1 MRDPGLGLCRVNV
14 GVMGVDQA
22 CEERYDWRDATG
34 NEICGAEP
42 PAHPEGQVWL
52 RLWAR
57 TLVLAFLVARPLP
70 QVPAA
75 AGEGWLA
82 LDPRS
87 RESLLTTMI
96 RDAVT
101 PRAPALRASYDPGR
115 LTSVIMAVAGR
126 MLDRAAAGRCRPG
139 PGMVSVSV
147 PAPLGA
153 APVREDGSVPFRA
166 GHVWVIPQLRWLHEV
181 ERAHPLGQERIRL
194 EDFAPPLEF
203 GLAGL
208 PDWPGIKVRDRLGGL
223 RRHPLSMTA
232 EHNRQ
237 SATIA
242 LLGGE
247 PGAGLDADLAM
258 AGTELGPRQRLRHA
272 ALAMGIGGRGSD
284 PGWLEVV
291 LSWPHRIIGSAAE

>member
-1 MRDPGLGLCRVNV
+1 MRDPGLGLCRVNT
-14 GVMGVDQA
+14 GVIGVDHA
-22 CEERYDWRDATG
+22 CDEQCGRWAASG
-34 NEICGAEP
+34 NEIRAAESL
-42 PAHPEGQVWL
+42 AHPEGQAWL

-70 QVPAA
+70 RVPAV
-75 AGEGWLA
+75 AGEGWAA
-82 LDPRS
+82 LSPRS
-87 RESLLTTMI
+87 RECLLATMI
-96 RDAVT
+96 GDAVT

-115 LTSVIMAVAGR
+115 LTSVITAVAGR
-126 MLDRAAAGRCRPG
+126 MLDRAAAEHGRPG
-139 PGMVSVSV
+139 PGMPSVSASAS
-147 PAPLGA
+147 PGA
-153 APVREDGSVPFRA
+153 AHDAEHGPVPFRA
-166 GHVWVIPQLRWLHEV
+166 GNVWVIPQLRWLHEV

-208 PDWPGIKVRDRLGGL
+208 PDWPGIKIRDRIGGL

-258 AGTELGPRQRLRHA
+258 AGTELGPRQRLCHVARM
-272 ALAMGIGGRGSD
+272 MGIGGRDAD

-291 LSWPHRIIGSAAE
+291 LSWPHRIIGSAAD

>member
-1 MRDPGLGLCRVNV
+1 VNV
-14 GVMGVDQA
+14 GVIGVDRA
-22 CEERYDWRDATG
+22 CEEQGGWRDATG
-34 NEICGAEP
+34 NEIRGVEP
-42 PAHPEGQVWL
+42 LAHPEGQVWL

-70 QVPAA
+70 QVPTA
-75 AGEGWLA
+75 AGEDWLA
-82 LDPRS
+82 LSPRS
-87 RESLLTTMI
+87 RECLLTTMI
-96 RDAVT
+96 GDAVT

-115 LTSVIMAVAGR
+115 LTSVITAVAGR
-126 MLDRAAAGRCRPG
+126 MLDHG
-139 PGMVSVSV
+139 P
-147 PAPLGA
+147 
-153 APVREDGSVPFRA
+153 VPFRA

-208 PDWPGIKVRDRLGGL
+208 PDWPGIKVKDRLGAL

-272 ALAMGIGGRGSD
+272 ARMMGVGGRGAD

-291 LSWPHRIIGSAAE
+291 LSWPQRIIGSAAE

>member
-1 MRDPGLGLCRVNV
+1 MNT
-14 GVMGVDQA
+14 GVIGVDQA
-22 CEERYDWRDATG
+22 CEEQCGWQAASGDEFR
-34 NEICGAEP
+34 GAEP
-42 PAHPEGQVWL
+42 LAGLEGQAWL

-75 AGEGWLA
+75 AGGPWLA
-82 LDPRS
+82 LSPRS
-87 RESLLTTMI
+87 RECLLTTMI
-96 RDAVT
+96 GDAVT
-101 PRAPALRASYDPGR
+101 PRVPALRASYDPGR
-115 LTSVIMAVAGR
+115 LASVIMAVAGR
-126 MLDRAAAGRCRPG
+126 MLDRAAADHDRPG
-139 PGMVSVSV
+139 PGGPLASV
-147 PAPLGA
+147 PLGR
-153 APVREDGSVPFRA
+153 APVGADGSVPFRA
-166 GHVWVIPQLRWLHEV
+166 GHIWVIPQLRWLHEV
-181 ERAHPLGQERIRL
+181 ERARPLGQERIRL

-203 GLAGL
+203 GLTGL

-272 ALAMGIGGRGSD
+272 ARTMGIGGRGSD

-291 LSWPHRIIGSAAE
+291 LSWPHRIIGPAAE

>member
-1 MRDPGLGLCRVNV
+1 MNT
-14 GVMGVDQA
+14 GVIGVDRA
-22 CEERYDWRDATG
+22 CDEQREGWAASG
-34 NEICGAEP
+34 IEIHAAAP
-42 PAHPEGQVWL
+42 LTHPEGQVWL

-70 QVPAA
+70 RVPAA

-82 LDPRS
+82 LSPRG
-87 RESLLTTMI
+87 RECLLTAMI
-96 RDAVT
+96 GGAVT

-115 LTSVIMAVAGR
+115 LASVITAVAGR
-126 MLDRAAAGRCRPG
+126 MLDLAAAENGGPG
-139 PGMVSVSV
+139 PGVPPVSASRGL
-147 PAPLGA
+147 AP
-153 APVREDGSVPFRA
+153 DGGNGPVPFRA

-208 PDWPGIKVRDRLGGL
+208 PDWPGIKIRDRLGGL
-223 RRHPLSMTA
+223 RRHPLSMTT

-272 ALAMGIGGRGSD
+272 ARMMRIGGRGSD

>member
-1 MRDPGLGLCRVNV
+1 MRDPGLGLCRVNAVVV
-14 GVMGVDQA
+14 GVDRA
-22 CEERYDWRDATG
+22 CDEQCGQWTATG
-34 NEICGAEP
+34 NEIHGAEP
-42 PAHPEGQVWL
+42 PAGSEAQVWL

-82 LDPRS
+82 LGPRS
-87 RESLLTTMI
+87 RGCLLTTMI
-96 RDAVT
+96 GDAVAS
-101 PRAPALRASYDPGR
+101 RAPALRASYNPDR
-115 LTSVIMAVAGR
+115 LASVATAVAGR
-126 MLDRAAAGRCRPG
+126 MLDGTA
-139 PGMVSVSV
+139 
-147 PAPLGA
+147 
-153 APVREDGSVPFRA
+153 GSVPIRA

-181 ERAHPLGQERIRL
+181 ERAHPLGQDRVRL

-247 PGAGLDADLAM
+247 PGAGLDADLAIG
-258 AGTELGPRQRLRHA
+258 GTELGPRQRLRHA
-272 ALAMGIGGRGSD
+272 ARMMGIGGRGSD

>member
-1 MRDPGLGLCRVNV
+1 VRDPGLGLCRVNV
-14 GVMGVDQA
+14 GVIGVDHA
-22 CEERYDWRDATG
+22 RDEQRARWTVAG
-34 NEICGAEP
+34 NEDRGAEP
-42 PAHPEGQVWL
+42 PAHPDGQVWL
-52 RLWAR
+52 RLWSR

-75 AGEGWLA
+75 AAEGWLA
-82 LDPRS
+82 LGSRS
-87 RESLLTTMI
+87 RECLLTTI
-96 RDAVT
+96 IGDAVT

-115 LTSVIMAVAGR
+115 LTSVITAVAGR
-126 MLDRAAAGRCRPG
+126 MLDRAA
-139 PGMVSVSV
+139 
-147 PAPLGA
+147 
-153 APVREDGSVPFRA
+153 SVPFRA

-194 EDFAPPLEF
+194 EDFAAPLEF

-208 PDWPGIKVRDRLGGL
+208 PDWPGIKIGDRLGAL

-272 ALAMGIGGRGSD
+272 ARMMGIGGRRTD

>member
-1 MRDPGLGLCRVNV
+1 VRDPGLGLCRVNT
-14 GVMGVDQA
+14 GVIGVDHA
-22 CEERYDWRDATG
+22 CDEQGGRWAASG
-34 NEICGAEP
+34 NEIRAAESL
-42 PAHPEGQVWL
+42 AHPEGQAWL

-70 QVPAA
+70 RVPAV
-75 AGEGWLA
+75 AGEGWTA
-82 LDPRS
+82 LSPRS
-87 RESLLTTMI
+87 RECLLAAMI
-96 RDAVT
+96 GDAVT

-115 LTSVIMAVAGR
+115 LTSVITAVAGR
-126 MLDRAAAGRCRPG
+126 MLDRAAAEHDTEHG
-139 PGMVSVSV
+139 P
-147 PAPLGA
+147 
-153 APVREDGSVPFRA
+153 VPFRA
-166 GHVWVIPQLRWLHEV
+166 GNVWVIPQLRWLHEV

-208 PDWPGIKVRDRLGGL
+208 PDWPGIKIRDRLGGL

-272 ALAMGIGGRGSD
+272 ARMMGIGGRDAD

-291 LSWPHRIIGSAAE
+291 LSWPHRIIESAADLGLRRASTG